1 MNRGYVSFSLQFSLE
16 LIDLLTM
23 VDCRT
28 KRSMELAS
36 DKNVIRK
43 KTSIE
48 NRSSVNHHGFRTLVI
63 FFVYNCHLLS
73 VISFTMFAS

>member
-16 LIDLLTM
+16 SIDLLTM

-36 DKNVIRK
+36 DKSVIRK

-48 NRSSVNHHGFRTLVI
+48 SRSSASHEFQTLVI
-63 FFVYNCHLLS
+63 FFLYNCHLLS
-73 VISFTMFAS
+73 VISITMFAS